1 MAKPGRLA
9 LINSML
15 TSMATYFLTSF
26 AVDKWTI
33 KKMEKIQHN
42 FLWNGDEECSGAK
55 CLVNWKRVCS
65 PKDLGGLGIKDIA
78 CFSRALRLRW
88 AWLEWSPT
96 SRPWQGSPIP
106 CDRTDMLLFSACT
119 EITLGNGQRKSFWND
134 RWLLGMAP
142 VDVAPGLFGLA
153 RRKKLTVKDALAG
166 NRWMKGLERLASEDL
181 LDQLVKLWELLQ
193 PIVLSNVPDTIRWKI
208 SNDGGYSAASAY
220 NAQFVG
226 RIARPQLHA
235 SWRIKAEPKVKFH
248 MWLLIQNRTW
258 TADRLA
264 TRGWP
269 HKDKCTFCD
278 QVLESAAHITLS
290 CPFAREVWFSFQ
302 QSDQR
307 LLLLVQLR

>member
-1 MAKPGRLA
+1 
-9 LINSML
+9 
-15 TSMATYFLTSF
+15 
-26 AVDKWTI
+26 
-33 KKMEKIQHN
+33 
-42 FLWNGDEECSGAK
+42 
-55 CLVNWKRVCS
+55 
-65 PKDLGGLGIKDIA
+65 
-78 CFSRALRLRW
+78 
-88 AWLEWSPT
+88 
-96 SRPWQGSPIP
+96 
-106 CDRTDMLLFSACT
+106 
-119 EITLGNGQRKSFWND
+119 
-134 RWLLGMAP
+134 MAP

-166 NRWMKGLERLASEDL
+166 NRWMKDLERLASEDL

-278 QVLESAAHITLS
+278 QVLESAAADKCTKTKVHSLAPLPGRSGSPSSRATRG
-290 CPFAREVWFSFQ
+290 CCCWFNF
-302 QSDQR
+302 DDNQR
-307 LLLLVQLR
+307 LVETDLEPAQQPYFSHADHVGCLRCLESLERKE